1 MTPAKYDFPDQY
13 AGDTVAKRR
22 FTVSR
27 TVSGVTSPE
36 NLTGVAIRCWLAKAE
51 SGQVVLERAI
61 GSGVTVVNAAGGVF
75 DLDAFTAPGEG
86 LYDYDVQFV
95 YPDSRVR
102 TYVAGRIRVRSDV
115 SK

>member
-36 NLTGVAIRCWLAKAE
+36 NLTGVAIRCWFA
-51 SGQVVLERAI
+51 GPTGVVVLERAV
-61 GSGVTVVNAAGGVF
+61 GTGVTLVNAAGGVF
-75 DLDAFTAPGEG
+75 ELDAFPAPGEG

-95 YPDSRVR
+95 YPDGRVR
-102 TYVAGRIRVRSDV
+102 TYVAGRMRVRSDV